1 MSEDH
6 GRTGS
11 LTPLIDGRAREHE
24 GRAFLEEAA
33 TGRVLTFAH
42 LDELI
47 RRRAA
52 ELAAAHVPNRARV
65 LIDVADPINFS
76 IEYLGVVAAGRCA
89 VPVNPA
95 APDAAPSSRPRRYN
109 HPGPVWHPGPVRLA
123 RRARGLGAAADLRV
137 HRRAQGRRADRPAAD
152 PRGRGS
158 GPAQPAHLR

>member
-1 MSEDH
+1 
-6 GRTGS
+6 TGS
-11 LTPLIDGRAREHE
+11 FTPLIAGRAREHE

-76 IEYLGVVAAGRCA
+76 IEYLGVGAAGRCA

-95 APDAAPSSRPRRYN
+95 APDAE
-109 HPGPVWHPGPVRLA
+109 LA
-123 RRARGLGAAADLRV
+123 RTVATRSEEHTSELQS
-137 HRRAQGRRADRPAAD
+137 HRD
-152 PRGRGS
+152 
-158 GPAQPAHLR
+158 